1 MENAS
6 KALIMAA
13 EILIGVMVISIG
25 VYLFSTMG
33 QYSANTAQ
41 GIEEAQIAQFNTQF
55 LQFYGKIGTGEEGQ
69 EVIEP
74 IRCTIHDIV
83 GLANLA
89 KKENEQNGFTAQ
101 NGYEDG
107 FDISSNPEDN
117 SNYYIQIELDI
128 PGNRKKN
135 LELLSQQELVDL
147 VKQYSITISQNP
159 TSADVKYFKCTE
171 VGISNVT
178 RRVDYMKFVEFE

>member
-41 GIEEAQIAQFNTQF
+41 GIEDAQIAQFNTQF
-55 LQFYGKIGTGEEGQ
+55 LQFYGEIGTGEEGQ

-107 FDISSNPEDN
+107 FDIS
-117 SNYYIQIELDI
+117 
-128 PGNRKKN
+128 
-135 LELLSQQELVDL
+135 
-147 VKQYSITISQNP
+147 
-159 TSADVKYFKCTE
+159 
-171 VGISNVT
+171 
-178 RRVDYMKFVEFE
+178 